1 MKHFFLV
8 LFVSIFFIGFS
19 TSAQNRLQVRVLTFN
34 VMHGATIN
42 RDFNIKKITD
52 IINRL
57 QPDLVALQE
66 LDFNTGRS
74 RNYYY
79 DLASELGY
87 LTHMCAIFGKS
98 IPYDGGSYGN
108 GILSKTP
115 FIETKNIALPML
127 QPGEPRGLLQ
137 AVTVL
142 SSGDTIRFIST
153 HFDVNKD
160 NTNRLAQVKTAL
172 GWIQKSN
179 YPIIFAG
186 DLNDTPQSEVIKNL
200 ERWMENT
207 EAPDTKTLT
216 FSSVKPDRKID
227 YIFTY
232 PKKKW
237 KVISTEAICDSV
249 ASDHR
254 AYFAVL
260 ENVSE

>member
-1 MKHFFLV
+1 MKRFFLT
-8 LFVSIFFIGFS
+8 LFVPLTFFCFS
-19 TSAQNRLQVRVLTFN
+19 AFAQTPCQVRVLTFN

-42 RDFNIKKITD
+42 RDFDIKKISD

-66 LDFNTGRS
+66 LDLNTGRS
-74 RNYYY
+74 RKYYY
-79 DLASELGY
+79 DLATELGY

-115 FIETKNIALPML
+115 FIETKNVALPMP
-127 QPGEPRGLLQ
+127 QPGEARGLLQ

-142 SSGDTIRFIST
+142 PSGDTIRFVAT
-153 HFDVNKD
+153 HFDVNND
-160 NTNRLAQVKTAL
+160 NTNRLAQSQAVVKL
-172 GWIQKSN
+172 IKNSN
-179 YPIIFAG
+179 YSTIFAG
-186 DLNDTPQSEVIKNL
+186 DLNDTPQSAVIKNL
-200 ERWMENT
+200 EKVMKNT

-216 FSSVKPDRKID
+216 FSSVKPERKID
-227 YIFTY
+227 YIFMY

-237 KVISTEAICDSV
+237 KVISTEAISDSV

-260 ENVSE
+260 EIEK